1 MNCSDSERTP
11 RTVVLRVGQT
21 KGWSIAFE
29 STGEQQFDS
38 WVRLIVEC
46 CVQCDAP
53 IRSDVP
59 LEVSYCIT
67 LALALLCYCV
77 HLITLEHELTVL
89 H

>member
-59 LEVSYCIT
+59 MEVSLYIYT
-67 LALALLCYCV
+67 Y
-77 HLITLEHELTVL
+77 TYTVMML
-89 H
+89 YTC

>member
-59 LEVSYCIT
+59 MEVRSYIHKH
-67 LALALLCYCV
+67 V
-77 HLITLEHELTVL
+77 Q
-89 H
+89 